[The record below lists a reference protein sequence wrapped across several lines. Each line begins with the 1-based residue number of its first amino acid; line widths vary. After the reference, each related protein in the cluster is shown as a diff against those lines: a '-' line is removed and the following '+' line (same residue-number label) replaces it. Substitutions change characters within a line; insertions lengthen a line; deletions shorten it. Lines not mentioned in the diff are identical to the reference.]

1 MKKALKIIGFSV
13 LGFIVLGIVAA
24 VLVSVFVPEEEL
36 DKVAAE
42 RAKTEQQTAPE
53 ENPPPEDSRPP
64 GSIKKTPFERMAEKA
79 AYNIKAPTL
88 AQAYKDSESDADTKY
103 KGKLVIVRGNVT
115 NTFGSLSEYF
125 IELKTGDSLPLVAC
139 RLLIDEGPRWQH
151 LTDGQDVY
159 LVGKVMGL
167 LPSKS
172 IRLYGG
178 AIMLPTSTP
187 EAKHIYWDQTP
198 AEQGL
203 KVGDWVTIVG
213 YTGGLISAEA
223 IGTNGVITGWK
234 WTHNKIW
241 GGQAFVAIVSQPT
254 GLSAPADR
262 IVNIVG
268 FVEKPSSNREVARI
282 NEAYVKKW
290 HEEKKGLIR
299 VTGEISDISEP
310 DPTNRYPGQW
320 GMDLKTSVSVE
331 LVE

>member
-13 LGFIVLGIVAA
+13 LVFIVLGIVAA

-36 DKVAAE
+36 EKVAAE

-64 GSIKKTPFERMAEKA
+64 VERMAEKA
-79 AYNIKAPTL
+79 AYNIKA
-88 AQAYKDSESDADTKY
+88 
-103 KGKLVIVRGNVT
+103 
-115 NTFGSLSEYF
+115 
-125 IELKTGDSLPLVAC
+125 
-139 RLLIDEGPRWQH
+139 
-151 LTDGQDVY
+151 
-159 LVGKVMGL
+159 
-167 LPSKS
+167 
-172 IRLYGG
+172 
-178 AIMLPTSTP
+178 ST
-187 EAKHIYWDQTP
+187 WDQTP

-213 YTGGLISAEA
+213 YTGGLIGAEA

-241 GGQAFVAIVSQPT
+241 GDQAFVAIVSQPT